1 MGVMNLSAGFDS
13 VGGGGLLVKNETL
26 NSFLLNI
33 SRNISLYRF
42 HIKRK
47 QLSKPLHSPHS
58 PGPRTNPLPA
68 VAWRVGCGWGDFAGG
83 EAHRPRGGCAAAH
96 FNL

>member
-1 MGVMNLSAGFDS
+1 MVLR
-13 VGGGGLLVKNETL
+13 K
-26 NSFLLNI
+26 
-33 SRNISLYRF
+33 ISLYRF

-47 QLSKPLHSPHS
+47 QLSKPLLF
-58 PGPRTNPLPA
+58 PLPA

-83 EAHRPRGGCAAAH
+83 EARRRRGGCAAAH